1 RGRSAPPADAGVSP
15 SATTRPCALSTAVTV
30 LTCTSARPRRLGLA
44 AAAGDAVGSDATSDT
59 VGTGRAGAEHATIRS
74 TATMLGARY
83 FINPM
88 LKQPGPSRMSAV
100 GY

>member
-1 RGRSAPPADAGVSP
+1 MGITAKTAGVSSP
-15 SATTRPCALSTAVTV
+15 VTSQALPLSSAVTL
-30 LTCTSARPRRLGLA
+30 LTCTTARPRRRGLA
-44 AAAGDAVGSDATSDT
+44 AAAGDAVGSDATGDT
-59 VGTGRAGAEHATIRS
+59 VGTGRAGVEHATIRS